1 MKKNLTDRQN
11 EILNF
16 IQQFRDEVG
25 YPPTLREI
33 GKKFGISSTFGVKR
47 HLDALVKKG
56 FLSVESNASRG
67 IAVLDIE
74 SGEVENIRKLEESQ
88 LFSRI
93 PVIGR
98 VAAGTPV
105 TAIENV
111 EGNIIVDSTFLKRAE
126 NCYALKVKGDSMI
139 NIGIFEGDY
148 VIVSSVSDA
157 SHNEIVV
164 ALLEDEATVKRF
176 YKNDK
181 DVMLIPENE
190 KYLPIDLTNNENCS
204 IIGKVIG
211 VVRWFN

>member
-1 MKKNLTDRQN
+1 MKKNLTERQN

-16 IQQFRDEVG
+16 IQQFRDETG

-56 FLSVESNASRG
+56 CLSVESNASRG
-67 IAVLDIE
+67 IAVLDSA
-74 SGEVENIRKLEESQ
+74 SGLRKKDEEST
-88 LFSRI
+88 LFSKI

-111 EGNIIVDSTFLKRAE
+111 EGSIVVDSAFIKRAE
-126 NCYALKVKGDSMI
+126 ECYALKVKGDSMI
-139 NIGIFEGDY
+139 NAGIFEGDY
-148 VIVSSVSDA
+148 VIVSSGPEA
-157 SHNEIVV
+157 YHNEIVV
-164 ALLEDEATVKRF
+164 ALLEDEATVKRL
-176 YKNDK
+176 YKK
-181 DVMLIPENE
+181 EKSVMLIPENE
-190 KYLPIDLTNNENCS
+190 KYHPIDLTNRENCS